1 MIPRTKVNYGLRDI
15 AVAFL
20 VSEGSHDYRAEL
32 VEVLSKYLGETNVLL
47 TPSGRGGLY
56 FILKA
61 LDRPRVV
68 IPAYTCKAVAEAAIL
83 AGKNIIC
90 VDVEP
95 GGFNVPSS
103 ALDTIVDSKS
113 IVIATHQF
121 GIPCEIERIVALSA
135 RRGALVVED
144 VAPSLGTRLGN
155 RLVGTYGDA
164 AFYSFD
170 STKLVNVPMKGGLV
184 TAKDP
189 DLLARIKAVMN
200 AETTPMPW
208 SHKMKLLVMATG
220 LVLIENP
227 VLYSLFHA
235 VFFSLMGKYTEEI
248 PGLNP
253 KKTEFYIYTMAN
265 WQAFTALSQVR
276 RLDAIIEQ
284 RRQVYTAYS
293 EALEGCRSFEL
304 PPKDENGEWACI
316 RFPIRVKGNKFAY
329 YSRVAKQGV
338 DVAFSFTY
346 PPCTDDSVHAKAIAD
361 SILDIPYYWKLTSSE
376 FDRVVSVLKAI
387 DNET

>member
-15 AVAFL
+15 AAAFL
-20 VSEGSHDYRAEL
+20 ISDSGRDYRAEL
-32 VEVLSKYLGETNVLL
+32 VETLSKYLGETNVIL

-61 LDRPRVV
+61 LDRPHAVM
-68 IPAYTCKAVAEAAIL
+68 PAYTCKAVAEAAIL
-83 AGKNIIC
+83 AGKDIVY

-95 GGFNVPSS
+95 GGFNMTAA
-103 ALDTIVDSKS
+103 ALDAIVDSKS

-135 RRGALVVED
+135 RKGAIVVED

-155 RLVGTYGDA
+155 RLVGTYGDV

-170 STKLVNVPMKGGLV
+170 STKLVNVPMKGGVV

-189 DLLARIKAVMN
+189 DLLARIKAVMD

-208 SHKMKLLVMATG
+208 SHKLKLLVMAAG
-220 LVLIENP
+220 LILLENP
-227 VLYSLFHA
+227 ALYGIFHA
-235 VFFSLMGKYTEEI
+235 VFFGLRGKYTEER
-248 PGLNP
+248 PGMSP
-253 KKTEFYIYTMAN
+253 MKTEFYTYTMAN
-265 WQAFTALSQVR
+265 WQAFIALSQA
-276 RLDAIIEQ
+276 RLLDMIIKQ
-284 RRQVYTAYS
+284 RRQVYAAYS
-293 EALEGCRSFEL
+293 EALKGCRSFDL

-329 YSRVAKQGV
+329 YRRVTKNGV

-346 PPCTDDSVHAKAIAD
+346 PPCTDDYVHAKALAD

-376 FDRVVSVLKAI
+376 FDMVVSVLKSI
-387 DNET
+387 DSEA